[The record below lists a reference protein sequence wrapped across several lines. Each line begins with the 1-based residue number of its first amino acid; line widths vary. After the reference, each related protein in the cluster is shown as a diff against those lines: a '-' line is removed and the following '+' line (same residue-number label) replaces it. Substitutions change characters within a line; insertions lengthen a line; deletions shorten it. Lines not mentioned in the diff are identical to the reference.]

1 RAALLAL
8 AEALLEAG
16 DPTTGVEDL
25 LLTGVEG
32 VALGAH
38 VGAQLALGER
48 TPRDEVGTTSAC
60 HLGPD
65 VLRVDVG
72 LHVCLLCRGATAGR
86 TSITPRRGWCVSI
99 DCARTGAAMI

>member
-1 RAALLAL
+1 
-8 AEALLEAG
+8 EAG

-48 TPRDEVGTTSAC
+48 TPRDEVGTTSSC
-60 HLGPD
+60 HLGRD

-72 LHVCLLCRGATAGR
+72 LHVCLLCTGATAGR
-86 TSITPRRGWCVSI
+86 TSTTPLRGWCGAI
-99 DCARTGAAMI
+99 ECARTAASMICVLADRTS